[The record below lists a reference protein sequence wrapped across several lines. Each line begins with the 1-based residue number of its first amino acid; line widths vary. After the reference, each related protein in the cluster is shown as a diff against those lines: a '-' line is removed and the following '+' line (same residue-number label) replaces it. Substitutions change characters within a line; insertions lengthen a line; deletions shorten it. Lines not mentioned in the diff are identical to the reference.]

1 MSISSE
7 GSTALP
13 AVDFACEVREG
24 PFRPKQAIIIL
35 VLGLLVL
42 FDGMDTQMLGVIA
55 HDITRDLGLR
65 ISSFGIVFA
74 SGLAGAIIGAM
85 AISPIGD
92 RWLGRKT
99 ITILSML
106 LASLSTIVTP
116 LATNLHELL
125 TIRVIAGIGLGA
137 AMPGVFSLLMEFTP
151 TRYTRPVTSCLVAFM
166 PLGSFLGGM
175 IGQAV
180 VPAYGWQ
187 MLLYVGASLTFI
199 VTLVAMLVLPESVYF
214 LLNIK
219 KDGARALTVARRFLP
234 DMAIGSLIPD
244 QNHAGARQNQPIAKL
259 FANGFW
265 KFTLLIWIA
274 YTLNQGIVYFV
285 LSWTPALLESSGA
298 TQSSG
303 MHAASMFGL
312 GGALGTA
319 LQGWLAARFNIY
331 RLMFVEMAIYVVGI
345 LLLPSILA
353 DEALAPAA
361 IFFISAG
368 ICAYH
373 AGFIIILSETYP
385 ADFLTTGF
393 GWALGIGRFGATAAP
408 VLAGTMVGLG
418 WGAQHI
424 FSAAAIP
431 GIASALTLLCIAILL
446 GAQGKR
452 VRQAAD
458 VTAVPV
464 GDPLASTR

>member
-7 GSTALP
+7 GGAALP
-13 AVDFACEVREG
+13 AVDFARTVREG
-24 PFRPKQAIIIL
+24 PFGRRQGIIIFM
-35 VLGLLVL
+35 LGLLVL
-42 FDGMDTQMLGVIA
+42 LDGMDTQMLGVIA
-55 HDITRDLGLR
+55 HDITRDLGLP
-65 ISSFGIVFA
+65 ISSFGVVFA

-85 AISPIGD
+85 VMSPMGD

-99 ITILSML
+99 ITILSMA

-116 LATNLHELL
+116 LATNLNELL
-125 TIRVIAGIGLGA
+125 LIRIIAGIGLGA
-137 AMPGVFSLLMEFTP
+137 AMPGVFSLLMEFSP
-151 TRYTRPVTSCLVAFM
+151 TRYTRPITSCLVAFM

-180 VPAYGWQ
+180 VPDFGWR
-187 MLLYVGASLTFI
+187 MLLYVGGGLTLA
-199 VTLVAMLVLPESVYF
+199 VTLVAMVLLPESVYF

-219 KDGARALTVARRFLP
+219 KDTARALSVARRFLP
-234 DMAIGSLIPD
+234 HMAIGSLVPD
-244 QNHAGARQNQPIAKL
+244 ERHVAARQNQPVAKL
-259 FANGFW
+259 FAGGFW
-265 KFTLLIWIA
+265 KFTLLIWLA
-274 YTLNQGIVYFV
+274 YILNQGIVYFV

-298 TQSSG
+298 AQSSG

-319 LQGWLAARFNIY
+319 LQGWMAARFNIY
-331 RLMFVEMAIYVVGI
+331 RLMFIEMAVYVIGI
-345 LLLPSILA
+345 LILPSILA
-353 DEALAPAA
+353 DELFAPVAV
-361 IFFISAG
+361 FFISAG

-385 ADFLTTGF
+385 DDFRTTGF
-393 GWALGIGRFGATAAP
+393 GWALGIGRFGATLAP

-431 GIASALTLLCIAILL
+431 GVASALTLFGIAILL
-446 GAQGKR
+446 GAKGR
-452 VRQAAD
+452 RTRTAA
-458 VTAVPV
+458 AVMPA
-464 GDPLASTR
+464 GDPLTSTR